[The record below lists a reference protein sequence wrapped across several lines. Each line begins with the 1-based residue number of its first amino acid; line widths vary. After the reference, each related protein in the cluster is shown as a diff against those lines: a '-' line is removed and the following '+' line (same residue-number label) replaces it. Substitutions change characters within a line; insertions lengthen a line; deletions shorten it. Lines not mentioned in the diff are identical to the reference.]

1 MNIASDLRKKWWTC
15 ESGFLLLRVF
25 CAREG
30 ERGEGKEKLG
40 RGNCG
45 CGEDGRGAFRQ
56 LMAEL
61 RLEVM
66 PLFTACNDNR
76 NSATNHPHF
85 VSSN

>member
-1 MNIASDLRKKWWTC
+1 MLPVVVGVLCKRRRKRRREREVREREWLRRRW
-15 ESGFLLLRVF
+15 
-25 CAREG
+25 
-30 ERGEGKEKLG
+30 EK
-40 RGNCG
+40 
-45 CGEDGRGAFRQ
+45 GAFRQ

-61 RLEVM
+61 QLEVM

>member
-1 MNIASDLRKKWWTC
+1 MVDMRI
-15 ESGFLLLRVF
+15 GFPVVVGVLCKR
-25 CAREG
+25 

-40 RGNCG
+40 IGNG

-66 PLFTACNDNR
+66 PLFTACNDIR

>member
-1 MNIASDLRKKWWTC
+1 MNITSDLRKN
-15 ESGFLLLRVF
+15 GGHANRVA
-25 CAREG
+25 CC
-30 ERGEGKEKLG
+30 
-40 RGNCG
+40 CG
-45 CGEDGRGAFRQ
+45 CFVQEKEERRREREVREREWLRRRWEKGAFRQ

-61 RLEVM
+61 QLEVM